1 MANRMFAAQVLDDS
15 GDPIAALIR
24 GGDHKAAVAEC
35 AKTHGAVLGRL
46 CMAMLGSQHDAEEVV
61 QETLIAAHSAM
72 PNYRGDGSVKSWL
85 YGIARR
91 QCARHL
97 ERKRRAERRL
107 ELVPDDADAG
117 PAGLFAKKRR
127 AGAIRAALETLKP
140 SERDALLLRY
150 QAGLSYREIGQACGI
165 EETTAR
171 KRASRGLERLRTI
184 VTPEEVE

>member
-1 MANRMFAAQVLDDS
+1 MFAAQVLDDS
-15 GDPIAALIR
+15 ADPIAALIR
-24 GGDHKAAVAEC
+24 SGDHRAAVAEC

-46 CMAMLGSQHDAEEVV
+46 CMAMLGSQQDAEEVV

-72 PNYRGDGSVKSWL
+72 AKYRGDGSVKAWL

-97 ERKRRAERRL
+97 ERRKRAQRRL
-107 ELVPDDADAG
+107 ELVPEDADGG

-127 AGAIRAALETLKP
+127 ARAIRDALDKLKP

-165 EETTAR
+165 EEATAR
-171 KRASRGLERLRTI
+171 KRASRGLDRLRSL